1 MRRFPGWMSLSVVI
15 CASLLAIFAVPASWA
30 LSADQKLV
38 SLVPPGAEV
47 VAGMDTPPPKDQPGS
62 FVLITHNNTVDLQD
76 FFALTGVDSAR
87 IVRHVIFVAIHG
99 ETIQLGEHSMMAH
112 GQFDQA
118 RIYKSAV
125 DGGSKVF
132 DYRGIPVV
140 EIEPFAREE
149 AEFHDSRWLAIVD
162 SDLLLFGTIA
172 SVRQEL
178 DRHLDRSVAD
188 PVLEQKLSRLRH
200 DDETWCVLSST
211 SRYPEIQRSLMG
223 LDPKLAELVGT
234 ADGIQF
240 GLRYGKQ
247 VEFEYETSTASPT
260 ATLSPSDSL
269 RQSLAQPGK
278 GASLLASPVASGNSR
293 TVRGVVKI
301 PLDRFGQW
309 LREASA
315 PRLGERAASQ

>member
-1 MRRFPGWMSLSVVI
+1 MRHFPGWMSLSV
-15 CASLLAIFAVPASWA
+15 ALLAIFAVPASGA

-87 IVRHVIFVAIHG
+87 IVHHVIFVAIHG
-99 ETIQLGEHSMMAH
+99 ETTQLAEHSMMAH

-125 DGGSKVF
+125 DGGATVF
-132 DYRGIPVV
+132 QYRGIPVV
-140 EIEPFAREE
+140 EIEPFAREQ

-162 SDLLLFGTIA
+162 SDLLLFGTIS

-178 DRHLDRSVAD
+178 DRHLDRRAAD
-188 PVLEQKLSRLRH
+188 PLLDHKLSHLRH

-211 SRYPEIQRSLMG
+211 SRYPEIQKSLSD

-234 ADGIQF
+234 ADDFQF
-240 GLRYGKQ
+240 GIRYRKQ
-247 VEFEYETSTASPT
+247 VEFEYEVTPASAAGT
-260 ATLSPSDSL
+260 RSVSDSL
-269 RQSLAQPGK
+269 RQSLAGPGK
-278 GASLLASPVASGNSR
+278 GASLLASPATSGDDH

-301 PLDRFGQW
+301 PLNRFGQW
-309 LREASA
+309 LRDTSA
-315 PRLGERAASQ
+315 PGPSQRAASQ